1 MSIAATRGISAR
13 PLIQRSELVWV
24 SCPHLGDEVIDRY
37 SDAVHCGDCG
47 AELVAATPGRFQLDY
62 DYACGLIDVD
72 EYLERLDAL
81 LGHP

>member
-1 MSIAATRGISAR
+1 M
-13 PLIQRSELVWV
+13 
-24 SCPHLGDEVIDRY
+24 
-37 SDAVHCGDCG
+37 HCGDCG

-81 LGHP
+81 YGHP